1 MATPIRVLVV
11 EDSEDD
17 ALLILREMKK
27 GGYNPEWHLV
37 GSPEELSEALDKGP
51 WDIILSDFQMPGF
64 DGREAL
70 RIVRQK
76 GMDIPFIVISGVL
89 VEDNAVEI
97 LKAGAND
104 YVRKGN
110 WARLIPAVER
120 ELHEANSRKARKR
133 AQKERTKAQEQYR
146 ILFESAVEGIF
157 QSTPSGRIVN
167 ANPAMA
173 RLFGY
178 ETPEELLAAVTNITY
193 QLYVRS
199 DTREDLLSAVRTTG
213 TVSGFETEFFRKD
226 GSCIWISINCR
237 GVLDKE
243 GNLELIEGFA
253 MDITERKRAEADL
266 AEMNRQL
273 ERLVTERT
281 LDLEHKALELEMANL
296 RLKEMDQ
303 LKTTFLS
310 SVSHELRT
318 PLTSVLG
325 FAKLIHRD
333 FCKTFL
339 PISNLNE
346 TAGKMGDRICCNL
359 DIIVY
364 EGERLTRLVN
374 DFLDLTRIEA
384 GRMTWN
390 DQTVNPS
397 EILEHAAKAVSS
409 LYAMNPDLKLKM
421 AVPDNLPTMTI
432 DPDRLTQV
440 VINLLNN
447 AAKFTP
453 KGSVTLRAEPD
464 KTGTTLKFQVEDTGV
479 GIPTK
484 DIHNIFTKFH
494 QVKGQKT
501 MDLGTRGSGLG
512 LSISKQIVEHYGG
525 KISVESKVGQG
536 STFLVILP
544 LEPNPDLFKD
554 KETESQD

>member
-1 MATPIRVLVV
+1 MTTPIRVLVV

-27 GGYNPEWHLV
+27 GGYDPEWHLV
-37 GSPEELSEALDKGP
+37 GSPEELSMALDKGP

-97 LKAGAND
+97 LKSGAND

-120 ELHEANSRKARKR
+120 ELREADSRKARKR

-178 ETPEELLAAVTNITY
+178 ETPDELLAAVTNITY
-193 QLYVRS
+193 QLYVCS

-213 TVSGFETEFFRKD
+213 TVSGFEAEFFRKD

-237 GVLDKE
+237 GVLNEE

-296 RLKEMDQ
+296 RLKELDQ

-346 TAGKMGDRICCNL
+346 TTEKMGDRICSNL
-359 DIIVY
+359 DIIIY

-390 DQTVNPS
+390 DQTVSPS
-397 EILEHAAKAVSS
+397 EILGHAAKAVSS
-409 LYAMNPDLKLKM
+409 LYAMNPDLKLK
-421 AVPDNLPTMTI
+421 VTIPDNLPTMTI

-440 VINLLNN
+440 AINLLNN

-501 MDLGTRGSGLG
+501 LDLGTRGSGLG

-525 KISVESKVGQG
+525 EISVESEVDHG
-536 STFLVILP
+536 STFLVVLP
-544 LEPNPDLFKD
+544 LEPDLDHFKD
-554 KETESQD
+554 EKIKSQD